1 MLNTDPRID
10 AYILKSAEFA
20 QEILNYIRMIVH
32 TTCPECQET
41 MKWSFPHFL
50 YKGEILCS
58 MAAFKQHCAFGFWK
72 EKLMTNSSNLL
83 TDKGKTAMGDFGKI
97 TSLKD
102 LPSKSILKKC
112 IKEAMML
119 NEQGIKIPKTVKKI
133 PDEAIVVPEQFLK
146 ALNANPIAKK
156 NFNAFSNSHKREYI
170 NYILE
175 AKREETRIKR
185 IQKSIELLA
194 QAKSHLHKYEA

>member
-1 MLNTDPRID
+1 
-10 AYILKSAEFA
+10 
-20 QEILNYIRMIVH
+20 
-32 TTCPECQET
+32 
-41 MKWSFPHFL
+41 
-50 YKGEILCS
+50 
-58 MAAFKQHCAFGFWK
+58 
-72 EKLMTNSSNLL
+72 
-83 TDKGKTAMGDFGKI
+83 MGDFGKI

-133 PDEAIVVPEQFLK
+133 PDEAIVVPEQFQK

-185 IQKSIELLA
+185 IEKSIELLE